1 MTKDFK
7 KKTKEKIKQ
16 LVKKMDLKL
25 FTMKISF
32 GKCTESDFE
41 STCNLLLEVWRK
53 MSTRHYSLIY
63 NYFLGFTRE
72 LIFEIDGE
80 TLRPFLYILF
90 FADKKKLANI
100 MKLKSHSFLSVVK
113 ASCLLDMNREL
124 TIQDIMNYCN
134 VSFDEVPA
142 ELYDKVIDDLLL
154 PCIRIIKENKQ
165 LEELVDTYQYNKQI
179 CSRSGIVSRKNL
191 ERNVSLER

>member
-1 MTKDFK
+1 MR
-7 KKTKEKIKQ
+7 
-16 LVKKMDLKL
+16 
-25 FTMKISF
+25 ISF
-32 GKCTESDFE
+32 GECTECDFE

-53 MSTRHYSLIY
+53 MSTGHFPMFYK
-63 NYFLGFTRE
+63 YFLGFTRE
-72 LIFEIDGE
+72 LIFEIDDE
-80 TLRPFLYILF
+80 ILRPFLYILF
-90 FADKKKLANI
+90 FADRGKLSDI
-100 MKLKSHSFLSVVK
+100 LKWKSHSLLSVIK

-154 PCIRIIKENKQ
+154 PCIRVINENKH

-179 CSRSGIVSRKNL
+179 CSRSGIVSRKQL